1 MLLASVSRI
10 KGSWKSGYV
19 KMGVDVNHNFNSAN
33 AEAQSFVQLN
43 GLSCSVK
50 SVQRFSNCC
59 KIFDKLSVI
68 TRET

>member
-19 KMGVDVNHNFNSAN
+19 KMGVDVNRSVNSAN

-43 GLSCSVK
+43 GHSVSRCSGLAIVAK
-50 SVQRFSNCC
+50 SLINF
-59 KIFDKLSVI
+59 L
-68 TRET
+68 

>member
-19 KMGVDVNHNFNSAN
+19 KMGVDVNRNFNSAN

-43 GLSCSVK
+43 GLSCSVNQCSGLAIVAK
-50 SVQRFSNCC
+50 SLINF
-59 KIFDKLSVI
+59 L
-68 TRET
+68 